1 MHISRPLPTRHPMIN
16 AELLEKADRFQTT
29 LHERLKALSPLTK
42 VMIVIGLGLATC
54 MEVGTTTAVNVILP
68 DMQGNVGATAD
79 QISWAVTIYSTA
91 FLCSLP
97 LSPWL
102 ARRFGHRDH
111 ILLSIALHALGALGC
126 FLSHELW
133 MLLFSRV
140 VMGIGGGGLLVRSLV
155 TIYQLVQGKSR
166 AKYFLLFATVLQSFR
181 ALMPLIFG
189 LVTDWIAWNTA
200 FLIVIPIGMAS
211 AALIYTFIP
220 RGIDFEAE
228 PPRPDFA
235 GIGFLVAGVT
245 AFQIIA
251 SRGEQDDWFGSFHL
265 RAAFVIGVF
274 ALTAF
279 TLRDIDLNN
288 PNPFLNLRLI
298 VTQRPLFAGLG
309 IAVVFG
315 AMLSGGLYVL
325 PQYLRTIQTYNA
337 TQTGFF
343 YFIDGLASLVGYY
356 LMMKL
361 SPHFGLVLSNFAALI
376 LFIIGNFG
384 FVHVLTGDTPGATI
398 CIFLVLHGVS
408 TGMLIPGVGMLI
420 LPAIDL
426 RFISFGAAIYLF
438 FRSFGASIG
447 VSAVLVLL
455 DIRQTLHSSRLLDTA
470 NQLNPR
476 LAQALRAITGVVHS
490 RGIAI
495 NSSSLGADQLF
506 SGLVNTQARLL
517 SFIDVF
523 WVLQILGLV
532 GILLL
537 LISRSESTSVS
548 NVSDVDHT
556 SVAIHT

>member
-1 MHISRPLPTRHPMIN
+1 MFISRPLPTGHPMIN
-16 AELLEKADRFQTT
+16 VELLERANRFQTA
-29 LHERLKALSPLTK
+29 LHERLRALSPFTK

-54 MEVGTTTAVNVILP
+54 MEVGTATAVNVILP

-79 QISWAVTIYSTA
+79 QISWAITIYSTA

-102 ARRFGHRDH
+102 ARRFGHRNH
-111 ILLSIALHALGALGC
+111 ILLSIALHAIGALGC

-133 MLLFSRV
+133 MLLISRV

-155 TIYQLVQGKSR
+155 TIYQLVEGKSR
-166 AKYFLLFATVLQSFR
+166 GKYFLLFATVLQSLR
-181 ALMPLIFG
+181 ALMPVLFG
-189 LVTDWIAWNTA
+189 LVTDWITWNTA

-211 AALIYTFIP
+211 ATLLYVFLP
-220 RGIDFEAE
+220 RGVDFEAE
-228 PPRPDFA
+228 SPRPDFA

-265 RAAFVIGVF
+265 RAAFVIGVIAF
-274 ALTAF
+274 TAF

-298 VTQRPLFAGLG
+298 VTQRSLFAGLG

-325 PQYLRTIQTYNA
+325 PQYLRTIQTYDA

-356 LMMKL
+356 LMIKL
-361 SPHFGLVLSNFAALI
+361 APHFGLLALNFAGLS
-376 LFIIGNFG
+376 LFIIGNFCL
-384 FVHVLTGDTPGATI
+384 VHLLTGDTPAATI
-398 CIFLVLHGVS
+398 AIFLVLHGVS
-408 TGMLIPGVGMLI
+408 NGMLIPGIGMLI

-438 FRSFGASIG
+438 FRSLGASIG

-455 DIRQTLHSSRLLDTA
+455 DLRQTLHSSRLLDAA

-476 LAQALRAITGVVHS
+476 LDQGLRAISGVVHS
-490 RGIAI
+490 GGIAV
-495 NSSSLGADQLF
+495 NSSALGADQLF
-506 SGLVNTQARLL
+506 AGLVNTQARLL

-523 WVLQILGLV
+523 WALQILGLAGV
-532 GILLL
+532 VLLVV
-537 LISRSESTSVS
+537 SWTESAGVPNHSAVNHDS
-548 NVSDVDHT
+548 AASHT
-556 SVAIHT
+556 

>member
-1 MHISRPLPTRHPMIN
+1 MFISRPLPAGHPMIN
-16 AELLEKADRFQTT
+16 AELLERANRFQSA
-29 LHERLKALSPLTK
+29 LHERLKALSPFTK

-54 MEVGTTTAVNVILP
+54 MEVGTATAVNVILP
-68 DMQGNVGATAD
+68 DMQGNVGATTD
-79 QISWAVTIYSTA
+79 QISWTITIYSTA

-126 FLSHELW
+126 FLSHDLW

-140 VMGIGGGGLLVRSLV
+140 IMGIGGGGLLVRSLV

-166 AKYFLLFATVLQSFR
+166 GKSFLLFATVLQSFR
-181 ALMPLIFG
+181 ALMPVIFG
-189 LVTDWIAWNTA
+189 LLTDWITWNTA

-211 AALIYTFIP
+211 AILIYVFIP

-228 PPRPDFA
+228 PPPPDFA

-251 SRGEQDDWFGSFHL
+251 SRGEQDDWFGSLHL
-265 RAAFVIGVF
+265 RAAFVIGVV

-298 VTQRPLFAGLG
+298 VTQRTLFAGLG

-337 TQTGFF
+337 AQTGFF

-356 LMMKL
+356 LMIKL
-361 SPHFGLVLSNFAALI
+361 SPHVGLRFSNFAALL
-376 LFIIGNFG
+376 LFIIGNLW
-384 FVHVLTGDTPGATI
+384 FVHMLTGDTPAVMIGM
-398 CIFLVLHGVS
+398 FLVLHGVS
-408 TGMLIPGVGMLI
+408 TGMLIPGIGMLI

-438 FRSFGASIG
+438 FRSLGASIG

-455 DIRQTLHSSRLLDTA
+455 DIRQTLHSSRLLDTV
-470 NQLNPR
+470 NQLNPQ

-495 NSSSLGADQLF
+495 NSSSLAADQLF

-517 SFIDVF
+517 SIIDVF
-523 WVLQILGLV
+523 WALQILGLA

-537 LISRSESTSVS
+537 LISWSESAGVS
-548 NVSDVDHT
+548 NHSEVNRT
-556 SVAIHT
+556 SVASHT

>member
-1 MHISRPLPTRHPMIN
+1 MIN
-16 AELLEKADRFQTT
+16 TEFLEKANRFQTA
-29 LHERLKALSPLTK
+29 LHERLKALSPVTN

-54 MEVGTTTAVNVILP
+54 MEVGTATAVNVILP
-68 DMQGNVGATAD
+68 DMQGNVGATTD
-79 QISWAVTIYSTA
+79 QISWTITIYSTA

-181 ALMPLIFG
+181 ALMPVIFG
-189 LVTDWIAWNTA
+189 FVTDWITWNAA
-200 FLIVIPIGMAS
+200 FLIVIPIGIAS
-211 AALIYTFIP
+211 ATLIYVFIP
-220 RGIDFEAE
+220 RGIDFETE

-251 SRGEQDDWFGSFHL
+251 SRGEQDDWFGSLHL
-265 RAAFVIGVF
+265 RAAFVIGVI

-279 TLRDIDLNN
+279 TLRDTDLNN

-298 VTQRPLFAGLG
+298 VTQRSLFAGLG

-337 TQTGFF
+337 TQTGCF

-356 LMMKL
+356 LMIKL
-361 SPHFGLVLSNFAALI
+361 SPHFGLRFSNFAALS

-384 FVHVLTGDTPGATI
+384 FVHLLTGDTPAATI
-398 CIFLVLHGVS
+398 GIFLVFHGVS
-408 TGMLIPGVGMLI
+408 TGMLIPGIGMLI

-438 FRSFGASIG
+438 FRSLGASIG

-455 DIRQTLHSSRLLDTA
+455 DIRQTLHSSRLLDAA

-506 SGLVNTQARLL
+506 AGLVNTQARLL

-523 WVLQILGLV
+523 WALQILGLA

-537 LISRSESTSVS
+537 LSSRSESTGVS

>member
-1 MHISRPLPTRHPMIN
+1 MFISRPLPTGHPMIN
-16 AELLEKADRFQTT
+16 AELLERADRFQTT
-29 LHERLKALSPLTK
+29 LHERLKALSPFTK

-54 MEVGTTTAVNVILP
+54 MEIGTATAVNVILP
-68 DMQGNVGATAD
+68 DMQGNVGATTD
-79 QISWAVTIYSTA
+79 QISWTITIYSTA

-111 ILLSIALHALGALGC
+111 ILLSIAMHALGALGC

-133 MLLFSRV
+133 MLLLSRV

-181 ALMPLIFG
+181 ALMPVIFG
-189 LVTDWIAWNTA
+189 LVTDWITWNTA

-211 AALIYTFIP
+211 ATLIYVFIP

-251 SRGEQDDWFGSFHL
+251 SRGEQDDWFGSFHI

-279 TLRDIDLNN
+279 TLRDIDLSNH
-288 PNPFLNLRLI
+288 NPFLNLRLI
-298 VTQRPLFAGLG
+298 VTQRTLFAGLG

-315 AMLSGGLYVL
+315 AMLSGGLYVM

-343 YFIDGLASLVGYY
+343 YFIDCLASLVGYY

-361 SPHFGLVLSNFAALI
+361 APHFGLFLSNFAALM
-376 LFIIGNFG
+376 LFIIGNYG
-384 FVHVLTGDTPGATI
+384 FVHMLTGDTPAATI
-398 CIFLVLHGVS
+398 CMFLVLHGVS
-408 TGMLIPGVGMLI
+408 TGMLIPGIGMLI

-438 FRSFGASIG
+438 FRSLGASIG

-476 LAQALRAITGVVHS
+476 LAQALGAITGVVHS
-490 RGIAI
+490 RGIGI
-495 NSSSLGADQLF
+495 NNSSLGAYQLF
-506 SGLVNTQARLL
+506 SGMVNTQARLL

-532 GILLL
+532 GIMLL
-537 LISRSESTSVS
+537 LISRSESTGVS

>member
-1 MHISRPLPTRHPMIN
+1 
-16 AELLEKADRFQTT
+16 
-29 LHERLKALSPLTK
+29 
-42 VMIVIGLGLATC
+42 
-54 MEVGTTTAVNVILP
+54 VILP

-79 QISWAVTIYSTA
+79 QISWAITIYSTA

-133 MLLFSRV
+133 MLLLSRV

-166 AKYFLLFATVLQSFR
+166 TKYFLLFATVLQSFR

-189 LVTDWIAWNTA
+189 LVTDWITWNMA

-211 AALIYTFIP
+211 AALIYAFIP
-220 RGIDFEAE
+220 RGIDFESE

-251 SRGEQDDWFGSFHL
+251 SRGEQDDWFGSLHL
-265 RAAFVIGVF
+265 RAAFVIGVI

-279 TLRDIDLNN
+279 ALRDTDLNN
-288 PNPFLNLRLI
+288 PNPFLNLRLV

-315 AMLSGGLYVL
+315 AMLSGGLYVM

-356 LMMKL
+356 LMMQL
-361 SPHFGLVLSNFAALI
+361 APHFGLFPSNFAALI

-384 FVHVLTGDTPGATI
+384 FVHMLTGDTPATTI
-398 CIFLVLHGVS
+398 GIFLALHGVS
-408 TGMLIPGVGMLI
+408 TGMLIPGIGMLI

-426 RFISFGAAIYLF
+426 RFLSFGAAIYLF
-438 FRSFGASIG
+438 FRSLGASIG

-476 LAQALRAITGVVHS
+476 LAQALKAITGVVHS
-490 RGIAI
+490 RGIGI
-495 NSSSLGADQLF
+495 NSSSLIADQLF
-506 SGLVNTQARLL
+506 SGTVNTQARLL

-523 WVLQILGLV
+523 WALQILGLA

-537 LISRSESTSVS
+537 LFSRSESTGVS

-556 SVAIHT
+556 SVAIKT

>member
-1 MHISRPLPTRHPMIN
+1 MIN
-16 AELLEKADRFQTT
+16 TELLESADRFQTA
-29 LHERLKALSPLTK
+29 LHERIKSLSPLTK

-54 MEVGTTTAVNVILP
+54 LEVGTTTAVNVILP
-68 DMQGNVGATAD
+68 DMQGNVGATTD
-79 QISWAVTIYSTA
+79 QISWVITIYSTA

-102 ARRFGHRDH
+102 ARRFGHRNH
-111 ILLSIALHALGALGC
+111 ILLSIALHVLGALGC
-126 FLSHELW
+126 FLSHDLW
-133 MLLFSRV
+133 MLLFSRA

-166 AKYFLLFATVLQSFR
+166 AKYFLLFATVLQSLR
-181 ALMPLIFG
+181 ALMPVIFG
-189 LVTDWIAWNTA
+189 LLTDWITWNTA
-200 FLIVIPIGMAS
+200 FLVVIPIGMAS
-211 AALIYTFIP
+211 AAIIYVFIP

-251 SRGEQDDWFGSFHL
+251 SRGEQDDWFGSLHL
-265 RAAFVIGVF
+265 RAAFVIGAF

-279 TLRDIDLNN
+279 ALRDIDLNN

-298 VTQRPLFAGLG
+298 VTQRSLFAGLG

-325 PQYLRTIQTYNA
+325 PQYLRTIQTYSA

-343 YFIDGLASLVGYY
+343 YFVDCLASLVGYY

-361 SPHFGLVLSNFAALI
+361 SPQFGLFASNLAALI
-376 LFIIGNFG
+376 LFIVGNFG

-398 CIFLVLHGVS
+398 NIFLVCHGVS
-408 TGMLIPGVGMLI
+408 TGMLIPGIGMLI

-426 RFISFGAAIYLF
+426 RFISFGTAIYLF
-438 FRSFGASIG
+438 FRNLGASIG
-447 VSAVLVLL
+447 VSAVLALL

-470 NQLNPR
+470 NQLNPQ
-476 LAQALRAITGVVHS
+476 LAQKLRAFARLVQS
-490 RGIAI
+490 RGMAI
-495 NSSSLGADQLF
+495 NSPSLGADQLF

-523 WVLQILGLV
+523 WTLQILGMV
-532 GILLL
+532 GIVLL
-537 LISRSESTSVS
+537 LISRSGSAGVS
-548 NVSDVDHT
+548 NVSEVDHT
-556 SVAIHT
+556 PVENRLNGAR

>member
-1 MHISRPLPTRHPMIN
+1 MFISRPLPTGHPVIN
-16 AELLEKADRFQTT
+16 AELLERADRFQTA
-29 LHERLKALSPLTK
+29 LHERLKALSPFTK

-54 MEVGTTTAVNVILP
+54 MEIGTATAVNVILP
-68 DMQGNVGATAD
+68 DMQGNVGATSD
-79 QISWAVTIYSTA
+79 QISWTITIYSTA

-111 ILLSIALHALGALGC
+111 ILLSIALHALGAVGC

-133 MLLFSRV
+133 MLLLSRV

-155 TIYQLVQGKSR
+155 TIYQLVSGKSR

-181 ALMPLIFG
+181 ALMPVIFG
-189 LVTDWIAWNTA
+189 LVTDWITWNTA

-211 AALIYTFIP
+211 ATLIYVFIP

-245 AFQIIA
+245 AFQITA
-251 SRGEQDDWFGSFHL
+251 SRGEQDDWFGSFHI

-279 TLRDIDLNN
+279 TLRDIDLKN
-288 PNPFLNLRLI
+288 PHPFLNLRLI

-309 IAVVFG
+309 IALVFG

-337 TQTGFF
+337 TQTGLF
-343 YFIDGLASLVGYY
+343 YFVDGLASLVGYY

-361 SPHFGLVLSNFAALI
+361 SPHFGLFFSNFAALI
-376 LFIIGNFG
+376 LFIIGNCG
-384 FVHVLTGDTPGATI
+384 FLHMLTGDTPAATI

-408 TGMLIPGVGMLI
+408 TGMLIPGIGMLI

-438 FRSFGASIG
+438 FRSLGASIG

-476 LAQALRAITGVVHS
+476 LAQTLGAITGVVHS
-490 RGIAI
+490 RGIGI
-495 NSSSLGADQLF
+495 NNSSLGAYQLL
-506 SGLVNTQARLL
+506 SGMVNTQARLL

-523 WVLQILGLV
+523 WALQILGLA

-537 LISRSESTSVS
+537 LFSRAESTGVS
-548 NVSDVDHT
+548 NVSAVDHT
-556 SVAIHT
+556 SVAINI